1 MIDDYKNGKIE
12 RILGIYTK
20 LLSGNIVNK
29 LKEAQE
35 YGVNERTIKRDI
47 EDIRSYME
55 TEAERT
61 GCINSVVYDRIKKG
75 YRLEQI

>member
-35 YGVNERTIKRDI
+35 YGVNERT
-47 EDIRSYME
+47 
-55 TEAERT
+55 
-61 GCINSVVYDRIKKG
+61 DREILKIFEVIWKQRQKG
-75 YRLEQI
+75 LAASIQ

>member
-29 LKEAQE
+29 LKEA
-35 YGVNERTIKRDI
+35 
-47 EDIRSYME
+47 
-55 TEAERT
+55 
-61 GCINSVVYDRIKKG
+61 
-75 YRLEQI
+75 

>member
-35 YGVNERTIKRDI
+35 YGVNERTIQRDI
-47 EDIRSYME
+47 EAIWKQRQ
-55 TEAERT
+55 
-61 GCINSVVYDRIKKG
+61 KG
-75 YRLEQI
+75 PAASIQ